1 MTSSCCHGVEDP
13 ARGAPGSRGG
23 DGDGDVCPAS
33 AAIRR
38 ESGVQGSCWSTV
50 HHGYFGDERVAR
62 PLLKAVVA
70 ASEASPPSVLTDLG
84 GGTGF
89 LLCQLLQ
96 HYGYSGA
103 GLVNADLS
111 PRQLAECC
119 EPRIRTLQASA
130 SQVERQELVTDGG
143 SLMLMMRSVLHYFGC
158 EGTRR
163 LLSHLR
169 AQMRAGEY
177 FIHQSACFWLGS
189 HRSCLNL
196 LYQRMET
203 GKWYPLVAELEFLLE
218 RAGWEVVEVAEAPRL
233 LLDSASL
240 AERYHLTEGKVLE
253 IRDELLATFGP
264 VPHVCEPEEDGFTA
278 WLHYH
283 VFTCRAA

>member
-1 MTSSCCHGVEDP
+1 
-13 ARGAPGSRGG
+13 
-23 DGDGDVCPAS
+23 
-33 AAIRR
+33 
-38 ESGVQGSCWSTV
+38 
-50 HHGYFGDERVAR
+50 
-62 PLLKAVVA
+62 
-70 ASEASPPSVLTDLG
+70 
-84 GGTGF
+84 
-89 LLCQLLQ
+89 
-96 HYGYSGA
+96 
-103 GLVNADLS
+103 
-111 PRQLAECC
+111 
-119 EPRIRTLQASA
+119 
-130 SQVERQELVTDGG
+130 
-143 SLMLMMRSVLHYFGC
+143 
-158 EGTRR
+158 
-163 LLSHLR
+163 
-169 AQMRAGEY
+169 MRAGEY